1 MRREER
7 GEEGRK
13 ELMKKEVDSV
23 SPISKIVE
31 EGETLE
37 QSDGENKKSIET
49 NKDAKELNKDEIIMQ
64 KSKTRRRR
72 KKQAN
77 SASSSEGDGNEN
89 I

>member
-31 EGETLE
+31 EGETLKPT
-37 QSDGENKKSIET
+37 DGEKIKNNKPNHE
-49 NKDAKELNKDEIIMQ
+49 
-64 KSKTRRRR
+64 
-72 KKQAN
+72 
-77 SASSSEGDGNEN
+77 SSF
-89 I
+89 